1 MMVHKPWLCARRPG
15 RQALFVGTLE
25 AHLDMAPRHETTLRR
40 SKIGERRRSGDP
52 DLDLQ

>member
-1 MMVHKPWLCARRPG
+1 MMTVKPWLCARRRG
-15 RQALFVGTLE
+15 RPALFDETRE